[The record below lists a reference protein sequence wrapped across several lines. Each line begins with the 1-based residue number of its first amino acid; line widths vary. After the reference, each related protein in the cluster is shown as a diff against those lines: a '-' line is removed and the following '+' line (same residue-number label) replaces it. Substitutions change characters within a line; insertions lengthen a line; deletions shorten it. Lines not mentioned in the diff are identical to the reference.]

1 MIEIRHLRLIQA
13 IAATGSVTRA
23 SEKLFLTQP
32 SLSHQLKEIESRIGA
47 RLFLRVN
54 KSMVLTRE
62 GQRVLDA
69 GKDILLKV
77 SALERE
83 LRAETGIEKT
93 LRITTQCY
101 TCYHWLPGIMKRFH
115 NILPGVE
122 IDIVS
127 EAITNPGEF
136 LLKGKID
143 LAITS
148 NSKPING
155 IAFEKL
161 FDDELVALVPSA
173 HELSSKMVIQPS
185 DFAGETLIIYKTE
198 SGNDYFIDNV
208 LTPRLI
214 KPGKVIKM
222 QLTEARIE
230 LVKAGMGL
238 SVMSRWLA
246 KPFIRDS
253 KAIKLLPITRR
264 RLHRTWYIA
273 TLGQKQRDPLSNQFT
288 KFLREQELGVA

>member
-1 MIEIRHLRLIQA
+1 
-13 IAATGSVTRA
+13 
-23 SEKLFLTQP
+23 
-32 SLSHQLKEIESRIGA
+32 
-47 RLFLRVN
+47 
-54 KSMVLTRE
+54 
-62 GQRVLDA
+62 
-69 GKDILLKV
+69 
-77 SALERE
+77 
-83 LRAETGIEKT
+83 
-93 LRITTQCY
+93 
-101 TCYHWLPGIMKRFH
+101 
-115 NILPGVE
+115 
-122 IDIVS
+122 
-127 EAITNPGEF
+127 
-136 LLKGKID
+136 
-143 LAITS
+143 
-148 NSKPING
+148 
-155 IAFEKL
+155 
-161 FDDELVALVPSA
+161 VPSA

-246 KPFIRDS
+246 KPFVRDS

-273 TLGQKQRDPLSNQFT
+273 TLGQKQRDPLSSQFT